1 MTKIYTMFKSILS
14 KYLRLKHDVS
24 GVAAVEFALILPVM
38 LAMYLGMVEM
48 TQGVNINRKVT
59 LLSRTLADL
68 AAQASTINNG
78 DSNNIF
84 AASAQVLQPYSDTGL
99 YMEFVSVIVKADGTT
114 VQVCWGDSTT
124 GPISSTPIILPAGL
138 KIPNTSVII
147 ATARLP
153 YTPAAKLVSTSY
165 NLTETTYMRPRLA
178 SQVSRD
184 RAGTVTTCAF

>member
-1 MTKIYTMFKSILS
+1 MRKIHSFKALIA
-14 KYLRLKHDVS
+14 KWRHLKRDTR

-78 DSNNIF
+78 DSTNIF
-84 AASAQVLQPYSDTGL
+84 AAASQVMQPYPMTGAGML
-99 YMEFVSVIVKADGTT
+99 IVSAIIKNDST
-114 VQVCWGDSTT
+114 VQFCWGDASGT
-124 GPISSTPIILPAGL
+124 GLSVPSSVTLPAGL
-138 KIPNTSVII
+138 VIPNTSVII

-153 YTPAAKLVSTSY
+153 YTPAAKLISTSY
-165 NLTETTYMRPRLA
+165 TLSEVTYMRPRL
-178 SQVSRD
+178 STQVTRD